1 MSICEKIENK
11 IISYIIPINQNMSV
25 LTIQPT
31 MLHQQKL
38 KLKTHFTRREDA
50 DGVWHTT
57 NWTLK
62 SIQYEL
68 NRKFGEMMKKEQSER
83 VGLNLT
89 SKESLID
96 IIKANSTEK
105 VIIKYYNNQ
114 PIVLCGGKYGKYICY
129 DGKNI
134 TLKLAKNNN
143 PYTVYKKETH
153 FVNSLNGVCYV
164 IKNELKL

>member
-1 MSICEKIENK
+1 MLKNENIKNK
-11 IISYIIPINQNMSV
+11 IISYIIPINQMFK
-25 LTIQPT
+25 IQPIQ
-31 MLHQQKL
+31 LHQQKL
-38 KLKTHFTRREDA
+38 KLKPFLSVSTDVDGNTHISPRTF
-50 DGVWHTT
+50 
-57 NWTLK
+57 K

-68 NRKFGEMMKKEQSER
+68 NRKFGEMMKKLRSDEL
-83 VGLNLT
+83 GLNLT

-96 IIKANSTEK
+96 IIKANSTDK

-114 PIVLCGGKYGKYICY
+114 PIVLCGGKYGKYISY

-134 TLKLAKNNN
+134 NLKVAKNNN
-143 PYTVYKKETH
+143 PYIVYNKVTH